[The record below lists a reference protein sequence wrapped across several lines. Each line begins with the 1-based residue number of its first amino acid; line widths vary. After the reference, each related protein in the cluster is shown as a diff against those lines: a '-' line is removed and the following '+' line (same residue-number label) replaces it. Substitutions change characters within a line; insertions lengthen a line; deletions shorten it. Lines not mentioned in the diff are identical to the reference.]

1 MNYRADID
9 GLRALAILPVIFFHA
24 GFSLFDSGFLGVD
37 IFFVI
42 SGFLITSLILK
53 DISSNNFSVLN
64 FYERRAR
71 RLLPA
76 LLLVCIVSIPIGWL
90 VLLPSHLNEFG
101 KSLISTI
108 TFSSNFL
115 FWQETGYFDIESDL
129 NPLLH
134 TWSLAVEEQFYILYP
149 LFLILLWNFGQK
161 NLLSLLIII
170 FFISL
175 FVSNWASLNKPAA
188 NFYLLPT
195 RGWEILAGAIPAFIL
210 KIYPRLSRSY
220 SINSIV
226 SLSGFLLIIASFIFF
241 SSETQTPSLKTV
253 PLILGTVLI
262 LMFFDKSSPL
272 SKFLSLKPIVFI
284 GLISYSWYLW
294 HLPVLAFAKN
304 YSLTG
309 ISDQSIFLLIILSF
323 VLACLSW
330 KFIEK
335 PIRDGIL
342 SKKNFIISISALSL
356 SVSIFSFFLII
367 NEKNINNIPNDY
379 LKPNYGIKDRE
390 CNLKS
395 IEECILGT
403 KTELI
408 LWGDS
413 YAMHLS
419 QAIGSSATKI
429 SHTQVTKN
437 TCSPVINTS
446 KTISNVQF
454 ADECINFNNIV
465 LNSIIANTK
474 IKYVILSSTFSF
486 DNNRPIKINSKYF
499 VDSNNVLIQENINKT
514 ISKLESSG
522 KKVLIIS
529 PTPSTRANYDPARC
543 SLNALKRSISP
554 EICFF
559 NKKDYSKKT
568 INGYNL
574 LKAVESNARI
584 LWIDSLIC
592 EENICRTIID
602 GQPIYRD
609 NGHLSA
615 YGSDFIGR
623 KFNLNKIILEKI
635 NSNDRDK
642 I

>member
-1 MNYRADID
+1 MKYRADID

-24 GFSLFDSGFLGVD
+24 GFGLFDSGFLGVD
-37 IFFVI
+37 IFFVV

-53 DISSNNFSVLN
+53 DISLNRFSVFN

-76 LLLVCIVSIPIGWL
+76 LFLVCIVSLPLGWL
-90 VLLPSHLNEFG
+90 VLLPSDLTEFG
-101 KSLISTI
+101 KSIITTL

-115 FWQETGYFDIESDL
+115 FWQQAGYFDIESDL
-129 NPLLH
+129 KPLLH

-149 LFLILLWNFGQK
+149 LFLILFWKFGLK
-161 NLLSLLIII
+161 RVLSLLIII
-170 FFISL
+170 FFIS
-175 FVSNWASLNKPAA
+175 FIVSNWAAFNKPAA

-210 KIYPRLSRSY
+210 KIYPRSFKSY
-220 SINSIV
+220 AINSIL
-226 SLSGFLLIIASFIFF
+226 SLIGFVLIIASFVYL
-241 SSETQTPSLKTV
+241 SPETLSPSFKTL

-262 LMFFDKSSPL
+262 LIFFDKSSPL

-309 ISDQSIFLLIILSF
+309 ISNLSIVLLIILSF
-323 VLACLSW
+323 VLACFSW
-330 KFIEK
+330 KFVEK

-342 SKKNFIISISALSL
+342 SKKNFILSISALSL
-356 SVSIFSFFLII
+356 SIIVFSFFLIF
-367 NEKNINNIPNDY
+367 NEKSINNIPNDY
-379 LKPNYGIKDRE
+379 LEPNYGIKDRE
-390 CNLKS
+390 CNFKT
-395 IEECILGT
+395 IDECILNT
-403 KTELI
+403 ESELI

-419 QAIGSSATKI
+419 QAISSSATKI
-429 SHTQVTKN
+429 LHTQVTKN

-446 KTISNVQF
+446 KTIRNIQF

-465 LNSIIANTK
+465 LKSIVANSN

-486 DNNRPIKINSKYF
+486 DNNRPIKINSQYYDDF
-499 VDSNNVLIQENINKT
+499 NNKLILENFNKT
-514 ISKLESSG
+514 IKILKQSG
-522 KKVLIIS
+522 KQVLIIS
-529 PTPSTRANYDPARC
+529 PTPSTRDHYDPARC
-543 SLNALKRSISP
+543 SLNALKRNISP

-559 NKKDYSKKT
+559 NKQEYSKKT
-568 INGYNL
+568 MNGYNL
-574 LKAVESNARI
+574 LEAVENNSKI

-592 EENICRTIID
+592 EKNICKTVID

-609 NGHLSA
+609 NGHLSS
-615 YGSDFIGR
+615 YGSNFIGK
-623 KFNLNKIILEKI
+623 KFNLNEIILEKI
-635 NSNDRDK
+635 NSSD
-642 I
+642 

>member
-1 MNYRADID
+1 MKYRADID

-24 GFSLFDSGFLGVD
+24 GFGLFDSGFLGVD
-37 IFFVI
+37 IFFVV

-53 DISSNNFSVLN
+53 DISLNRFSVFN

-76 LLLVCIVSIPIGWL
+76 LFLVCIVSLPLGWL
-90 VLLPSHLNEFG
+90 VLLPSDLTEFG
-101 KSLISTI
+101 KSIITTL

-115 FWQETGYFDIESDL
+115 FWQQAGYFDIESDL
-129 NPLLH
+129 KPLLH

-149 LFLILLWNFGQK
+149 LFLILFWKFGLK
-161 NLLSLLIII
+161 RVLSLLIII
-170 FFISL
+170 FFIS
-175 FVSNWASLNKPAA
+175 FIVSNWAAFNKPAA

-195 RGWEILAGAIPAFIL
+195 RGWEILAGAIPALIL
-210 KIYPRLSRSY
+210 KIYPRSFKSY
-220 SINSIV
+220 AINSIL
-226 SLSGFLLIIASFIFF
+226 SLIGFVLIIASFVYF
-241 SSETQTPSLKTV
+241 SPETLSPSFKTL

-262 LMFFDKSSPL
+262 LIFFDKSSPL

-309 ISDQSIFLLIILSF
+309 ISNQSTFLLIILSF

-330 KFIEK
+330 KFVEK

-342 SKKNFIISISALSL
+342 SKKNFILSVSALSL
-356 SVSIFSFFLII
+356 SIIIFSFFLIF

-390 CNLKS
+390 CNLKG

-403 KTELI
+403 TTELI

-419 QAIGSSATKI
+419 QAISSSSTKI

-499 VDSNNVLIQENINKT
+499 DDSNNVLIQENIYKT
-514 ISKLESSG
+514 ISKIESSG

-529 PTPSTRANYDPARC
+529 PTPSTRAHYDPARC

-574 LKAVESNARI
+574 LKAVESNSKI

-592 EENICRTIID
+592 EKNICRTMID

-609 NGHLSA
+609 NGHLST